1 MSPNFL
7 SRFDKERLGQRKAAV
22 GEAAAAGRALGSLVV
37 DSSFEL
43 GLFAKLPVGPVCC
56 RVSSS
61 EEQTAAFVAEVP
73 VPLCLFGQI
82 SSGMG
87 LLTKKWNE

>member
-37 DSSFEL
+37 DSSFEF

-61 EEQTAAFVAEVP
+61 EEQTAAFGGRSACS
-73 VPLCLFGQI
+73 PLSLWPDLFWDGIAHQ
-82 SSGMG
+82 
-87 LLTKKWNE
+87 KVE